1 MPHPVPNPGK
11 PIGVA
16 VFEYA
21 WREDHAR
28 AGDAA
33 LVEAEGVAEATVT
46 TGSTA
51 LTVAGIASTYAAI
64 AQAHYAAA
72 NVRARP
78 TGPTE
83 LRTKTPYVIPGVEGQ
98 WEIRGMATENF
109 GATGNV
115 ELRLY
120 RVGE

>member
-1 MPHPVPNPGK
+1 MS
-11 PIGVA
+11 A
-16 VFEYA
+16 VFEYG

-28 AGDAA
+28 AGDGA
-33 LVEAEGVAEATVT
+33 LIEAERWMRSPPHDTHATIDL
-46 TGSTA
+46 SFATA
-51 LTVAGIASTYAAI
+51 WSVI

-72 NVRARP
+72 NVRTRP
-78 TGPTE
+78 VAGPAE
-83 LRTKTPYVIPGVEGQ
+83 LRTKTPYVIPGVEGR

>member
-1 MPHPVPNPGK
+1 MSA
-11 PIGVA
+11 I
-16 VFEYA
+16 FEYG

-28 AGDAA
+28 TGDQALKNAGDALNA
-33 LVEAEGVAEATVT
+33 LAEGSGLPVKAHA
-46 TGSTA
+46 A
-51 LTVAGIASTYAAI
+51 LIANIHALAAI

-78 TGPTE
+78 AGPTE

-98 WEIRGMATENF
+98 WEIRGMTTENF

>member
-1 MPHPVPNPGK
+1 MS
-11 PIGVA
+11 
-16 VFEYA
+16 VFDQG
-21 WREDHAR
+21 WRENHAMLGDR
-28 AGDAA
+28 AVMAASNILDSLAEIDGVDAQTH
-33 LVEAEGVAEATVT
+33 V
-46 TGSTA
+46 A
-51 LTVAGIASTYAAI
+51 LTGNVRALAAI

-78 TGPTE
+78 VTGPAK

-98 WEIRGMATENF
+98 WEIRGMSTENF
-109 GATGNV
+109 GATGDV